1 MDDTYPSDIYQDDRY
16 DAPEPKKGPSGW
28 LIAFIVLLVL
38 IVGCCICLLL
48 AMLLVG
54 PAVGNTFST
63 IIGTV
68 EATTP
73 MP

>member
-38 IVGCCICLLL
+38 IVGCSWSVQPWAIHSPPL
-48 AMLLVG
+48 
-54 PAVGNTFST
+54 S
-63 IIGTV
+63 
-68 EATTP
+68 ER
-73 MP
+73 